1 MKFITSHDGPANLA
15 KMSLVETM
23 TSLYAVIMKN
33 VIAYTLPLLFIT
45 APAFAQTPDQSQ
57 DTGDGTGYFGL
68 SAAIASEYPGSADE
82 EFRALPYLSLN
93 NVKGFDFF
101 GTTLSYR
108 LIEVG
113 TGEGLDKWSL
123 RAGPSATFQGGRDS
137 DESLN
142 LNGFEDV
149 DSSIPVGGYIRS
161 TIGPVGLGLNVGQ
174 DVIGGHG
181 GLTADASIGTFYRA
195 GNFAIQPS
203 ASISWADNNHN
214 DSFFSVTDQ
223 QAATSGL
230 DAFDASSG
238 IYAYSLG
245 VVSWVEIQDI
255 YAISVFANYRWFTG
269 DAADSPILNANDGSK
284 NGIFAAVSLSRK
296 FDTTKW

>member
-1 MKFITSHDGPANLA
+1 MKKTL
-15 KMSLVETM
+15 
-23 TSLYAVIMKN
+23 LYA
-33 VIAYTLPLLFIT
+33 LPLLTFS

-57 DTGDGTGYFGL
+57 SSGDGTGYFGV

-108 LIEVG
+108 LIETG
-113 TGEGLDKWSL
+113 TGEGLGKWSL
-123 RAGPSATFQGGRDS
+123 RAGPSAMFQGGRDS
-137 DESLN
+137 DESPN

-149 DSSIPVGGYIRS
+149 DSSLPIGGYIRS

-174 DVIGGHG
+174 DVLGGHD
-181 GLTADASIGTFYRA
+181 GLIADASIGTFYRA

-203 ASISWADNNHN
+203 ATISWGNNKYN
-214 DSFFSVTDQ
+214 DSFFSVTDA

-230 DAFDASSG
+230 DAFDAGSG

-245 VVSWVEIQDI
+245 VVSWVEIQDK
-255 YAISVFANYRWFTG
+255 YAISLFANYRWFTE
-269 DAADSPILNANDGSK
+269 DAADSPILNADDGSR
-284 NGIFAAVSLSRK
+284 NGIFAAISLSRK
-296 FDTTKW
+296 FDTAKW

>member
-1 MKFITSHDGPANLA
+1 MLKTLTF
-15 KMSLVETM
+15 SL
-23 TSLYAVIMKN
+23 SCL
-33 VIAYTLPLLFIT
+33 VIAS
-45 APAFAQTPDQSQ
+45 PAFAQTPDQVQ
-57 DTGDGTGYFGL
+57 DSGDGTGYIGL
-68 SAAIASEYPGSADE
+68 SAAIVSEYPGSADE

-108 LIEVG
+108 LIEIG

-123 RAGPSATFQGGRDS
+123 RAGPSASFQGGRDS
-137 DESLN
+137 DESPN
-142 LNGFEDV
+142 LNSFEDV
-149 DSSIPVGGYIRS
+149 DGSIPVGGYIRS

-181 GLTADASIGTFYRA
+181 GLTADASVGTFYRA

-203 ASISWADNNHN
+203 ASISWANNKHN

-230 DAFDASSG
+230 APFDAGSG

-245 VVSWVEIQDI
+245 VVSWVEIQEK
-255 YAISVFANYRWFTG
+255 YAISLFANYRWFTG
-269 DAADSPILNANDGSK
+269 DAADSPILNANDGSQ
-284 NGIFAAVSLSRK
+284 NGIFAAISLSRK
-296 FDTTKW
+296 FDTKKW

>member
-1 MKFITSHDGPANLA
+1 
-15 KMSLVETM
+15 MSLADDIV
-23 TSLYAVIMKN
+23 SLYSTDMKN
-33 VIAYTLPLLFIT
+33 LHLYVLPFLAIS
-45 APAFAQTPDQSQ
+45 APTFAQTPDQSQ
-57 DTGDGTGYFGL
+57 NAGDGTGYIGA
-68 SAAIASEYPGSADE
+68 SIAITSEYPGSADE

-101 GTTLSYR
+101 GTSLTYR
-108 LIEVG
+108 LIETG
-113 TGEGLDKWSL
+113 TGEGLGKWSL
-123 RAGPSATFQGGRDS
+123 RAGPSATYQGGRDS
-137 DESLN
+137 DESPN
-142 LNGFEDV
+142 LNGFEDI
-149 DSSIPVGGYIRS
+149 DGSLPIGGYIRS

-181 GLTADASIGTFYRA
+181 GLTADASVGTFYRS

-203 ASISWADNNHN
+203 ATISWADNNHN

-230 DAFDASSG
+230 TAFDAGSG

-245 VVSWVEIQDI
+245 VVSWVEIQDK

-269 DAADSPILNANDGSK
+269 DASDSPILNANDGSR
-284 NGIFAAVSLSRK
+284 NGIFAALSLSRK

>member
-1 MKFITSHDGPANLA
+1 
-15 KMSLVETM
+15 MSLVDNALTRYAATM
-23 TSLYAVIMKN
+23 KNIALYA
-33 VIAYTLPLLFIT
+33 LPLLAIST
-45 APAFAQTPDQSQ
+45 PAFAQTPSQSQ
-57 DTGDGTGYFGL
+57 STTDGIGYFGV
-68 SAAIASEYPGSADE
+68 SGAITSEYLGSADE

-101 GTTLSYR
+101 GTSLTYR
-108 LIEVG
+108 LIETG
-113 TGEGLDKWSL
+113 TGEGLGKWSL

-137 DESLN
+137 DESPN

-149 DSSIPVGGYIRS
+149 DGSLPIGGYIRS
-161 TIGPVGLGLNVGQ
+161 TIGPVGLGINVGQ
-174 DVIGGHG
+174 DVLGGHG

-203 ASISWADNNHN
+203 ATLSWADGNHN
-214 DSFFSVTDQ
+214 DSFFSVTAD

-230 DAFDASSG
+230 AEFNAGSG
-238 IYAYSLG
+238 IYAYSIG
-245 VVSWVEIQDI
+245 AVSWVEFDEK
-255 YAISVFANYRWFTG
+255 YAISVFANYRWFIG
-269 DAADSPILNANDGSK
+269 DAADSPILNADDGSR